1 MLEFLPLEIKDA
13 LRQVNLSMVYEIR
26 LRADKPTTVNYGGTY
41 RYLTAYGLKDSPTNA
56 LRPTVDDLA
65 DVVFSAGNFS
75 VYSVEEQIRQG
86 FVTGKHGERI
96 GLAGRVVSE
105 NGKTLTIRDFTSLC
119 IRVPHEILGAA
130 EEIYQRCFLG
140 GIENVLLSSPPGLG
154 KTTVLRDFCRLIC
167 VRTQKNV
174 LICDER
180 GEIAVGNTGQ
190 SCDVLS
196 FADKNTAFEAGLRAL
211 RPDVIVTD
219 EISSKDLPILT
230 RTMASGVKVIAS
242 AHFEKAEDLQTEFL
256 GKFDRYVFLDGEIVG
271 KVKAVYDK
279 ELKEV

>member
-13 LRQVNLSMVYEIR
+13 LRQVNLSLVYEIR
-26 LRADKPTTVNYGGTY
+26 LRADKPTTVNYGGKY
-41 RYLTAYGLKDSPTNA
+41 RYLTAYGMKDTPQNA
-56 LRPTVDDLA
+56 LRVTVDDLA

-105 NGKTLTIRDFTSLC
+105 NGKTLTVRDFTSLC

-130 EEIYQRCFLG
+130 EEIYQRCCVDKLR
-140 GIENVLLSSPPGLG
+140 NVLLSSPPGLG
-154 KTTVLRDFCRLIC
+154 KTTVLRDLCRLIC
-167 VRTQKNV
+167 ERTQKNV

-180 GEIAVGNTGQ
+180 GEIAVGNTGET
-190 SCDVLS
+190 CDVLS
-196 FADKNTAFEAGLRAL
+196 FTDKNTAFDAGLRAL

-219 EISSKDLPILT
+219 ELLSKDLPALT
-230 RTMASGVKVIAS
+230 RAMASGVKVVAS
-242 AHFEKAEDLQTEFL
+242 AHFENVHDLQAEFL
-256 GKFDRYVFLDGEIVG
+256 GIFDRYAFLDTETIG

-279 ELKEV
+279 ALQEI

>member
-13 LRQVNLSMVYEIR
+13 LRQVNLSLVYEIR
-26 LRADKPTTVNYGGTY
+26 LRADKPTTVNYGGKY
-41 RYLTAYGLKDSPTNA
+41 RYLTAYGMKDTPQNA
-56 LRPTVDDLA
+56 LRVTVDDLA

-105 NGKTLTIRDFTSLC
+105 NGKTLTVRDFTSLC

-130 EEIYQRCFLG
+130 EEIYQRCCVDKLR
-140 GIENVLLSSPPGLG
+140 NVLLSSPPGLG
-154 KTTVLRDFCRLIC
+154 KTTVLRDLCRLIC
-167 VRTQKNV
+167 ERTQKNV

-180 GEIAVGNTGQ
+180 GEIAVGNTGET
-190 SCDVLS
+190 CDVLS
-196 FADKNTAFEAGLRAL
+196 FTDKNTAFDAGLRAL

-219 EISSKDLPILT
+219 ELLSKDLPALT
-230 RTMASGVKVIAS
+230 RAMASGVKVVAS
-242 AHFEKAEDLQTEFL
+242 ADSENVHDLQAEFL
-256 GKFDRYVFLDGEIVG
+256 GIFDRYAFLDTETIG
-271 KVKAVYDK
+271 KVKVVYDK
-279 ELKEV
+279 ALQEI